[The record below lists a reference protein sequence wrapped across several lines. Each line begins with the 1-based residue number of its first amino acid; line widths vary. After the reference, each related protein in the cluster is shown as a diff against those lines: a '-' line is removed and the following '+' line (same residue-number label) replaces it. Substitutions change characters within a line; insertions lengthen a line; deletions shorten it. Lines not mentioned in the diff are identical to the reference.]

1 MSSDS
6 GMDRTEKPTPKKLDD
21 ARKKG
26 QVAQSREVPSVMI
39 LLSALGF
46 FYFAGAHMFQQMQGL
61 IAASYHQMNAAV
73 LHDIASAGAFARWS
87 FEQALWIMLPV
98 MLVVAAFGIVANV
111 AQIGFLFKEDVL
123 ALNLAKLNPFSG
135 LKRLISLRSL
145 VELAK
150 SIIKILFVGAIAY
163 LILKGELE
171 TIPSLVQT
179 DAWAIVRFTGQAAFK
194 IAFFVCLGLIL
205 IAGIDL
211 AYQRWQHQ
219 KELRMT
225 KQEVKDEHKQTEG
238 DPKIKARIRS
248 LQIEMAHRRMMEMVP
263 QADVVITNPTHYA
276 VAIQFDPHTMSAP
289 KVVAKG
295 ADHMAQRIRETAQQ
309 HDVPLVENQPLA
321 RALYRTTELD
331 QFIPV
336 ELYRAVAEVLAYVYR
351 LKGVQ
356 P

>member
-1 MSSDS
+1 
-6 GMDRTEKPTPKKLDD
+6 MDRTEKPTPKKLDD

-39 LLSALGF
+39 LFSALGF
-46 FYFAGAHMFQQMQGL
+46 FYFAGAYMFQQMCGL
-61 IAASYHQMNAAV
+61 IGESYRQMNDAV

-87 FEQALWIMLPV
+87 FEQALLIMLPV
-98 MLVVAAFGIVANV
+98 MLVIAAIGVAANV

-123 ALNLAKLNPFSG
+123 ALNLAKLNPLSG
-135 LKRLISLRSL
+135 LKRLVSLRSL
-145 VELAK
+145 VELVK
-150 SIIKILFVGAIAY
+150 SIVKILFVGTIAY
-163 LILKGELE
+163 LILKRELD
-171 TIPSLVQT
+171 TIPSLVQA
-179 DAWAIVRFTGQAAFK
+179 DVWDIVRFAGQAGFK
-194 IAFFVCLGLIL
+194 ITFFVCLGLVL
-205 IAGIDL
+205 IAGLDL
-211 AYQRWQHQ
+211 AYQRWQHE

-248 LQIEMAHRRMMEMVP
+248 MQIEMAHRRMMDMVP
-263 QADVVITNPTHYA
+263 QADVVITNPTHFA
-276 VAIQFDPHTMSAP
+276 VAIQFDPNVMSAP

-295 ADHMAQRIRETAQQ
+295 ADHMAQRIRETALR

-331 QFIPV
+331 AFIPV

-351 LKGVQ
+351 LKGVK